1 MSITENDVN
10 TPLDSACTDAGR
22 RQVLKGIV
30 GGVIA
35 GSLPGV
41 AWSAAAQPALAGAQK
56 PAKATGEIVD
66 WSAAQLSLAI
76 HGRQVS
82 CRDVMAAYL
91 ARIEQLNPTYNAIV
105 ALRDPDSLLKEASAF
120 DAKLKAGD
128 SLGWLHGIP
137 QAPKDLALTKDIVT
151 TFGSPLLQKNQP
163 KVDSIHV
170 ARARAAGALMIG
182 KTNTPEFGL
191 GSQTYNPVYGPT
203 RNPYNRQKT
212 SGGSSGGAATALA
225 LRMLPVADGSDF
237 GGSLRNPAA
246 FCNVYGMRPS
256 QGRVPRSPA
265 DEVFISQLGYSGPMA
280 RTVPDLALLLAT
292 QSGLDL
298 SDALSLEI
306 SAELAALTPHNVEH
320 ALQSRQTGK
329 KIGWLGD
336 WGGYLAMEPGI
347 LELCEKAL
355 GNLAGQ
361 DMVVEPLKSPFSPE
375 SLWDTWLVHRHFG
388 IGNGL
393 LKYYEDPTKRA
404 LLKPEAIWE
413 IEGSLKLS
421 AADFFNASKARSAWY
436 KTLVTLFETYDYLAV
451 PTAQVFPFDINEHWP
466 KQINGHSMDTYHRW
480 METCF
485 PWTLSGSPIISVP
498 VGFGPQGLP
507 MGMQLIGRSRDDLG
521 LLKLAYAYEQHNDW
535 VNTKRPVLQ

>member
-1 MSITENDVN
+1 MSTTENHTT
-10 TPLDSACTDAGR
+10 TPHVPPTTDTGR
-22 RQVLKGIV
+22 RQILKGIV

-35 GSLPGV
+35 GSLPGA
-41 AWSAAAQPALAGAQK
+41 AWSATAQPALASRK
-56 PAKATGEIVD
+56 KTLSAKGEIVD

-76 HGRQVS
+76 HARQVS
-82 CRDVMAAYL
+82 CQEVMQAYL
-91 ARIEQLNPTYNAIV
+91 ARIEQLNPTYNALV
-105 ALRDPDSLLKEASAF
+105 ALRDPDNLLKDASAL
-120 DAKLKAGD
+120 DARLKAGA

-137 QAPKDLALTKDIVT
+137 QAPKDLAMTKGIVT
-151 TFGSPLLQKNQP
+151 TFGSPLLQTNQP

-191 GSQTYNPVYGPT
+191 GSQTYNPVYGAT

-212 SGGSSGGAATALA
+212 AGGSSGGAATALA

-298 SDALSLEI
+298 SDALSLET

-320 ALQSRQTGK
+320 ALQSHQRGK

-336 WGGYLAMEPGI
+336 WDGYLAMEPGI
-347 LELCEKAL
+347 LALCEKAL

-361 DMVVEPLKSPFSPE
+361 GMVVEPIKPPFSPQ
-375 SLWDTWLVHRHFG
+375 SLWDIWSVHRHFG

-393 LKYYEDPTKRA
+393 LKYYEDPAKRA

-451 PTAQVFPFDINEHWP
+451 PTAQVFPFDVDEHWP
-466 KQINGHSMDTYHRW
+466 KQINGRAMDTYHRW

-498 VGFGPQGLP
+498 VGFNDQGLP
-507 MGMQLIGRSRDDLG
+507 MGMQLIGRPRDDLG

-535 VNTKRPVLQ
+535 VNTRRPTLA